1 VKQWLSDKYIY
12 IVFNS
17 VMFNADSYDDQ
28 TFTKVSVMQKIAINV
43 NDQTI
48 TPYNY
53 IPSRLDRTDS
63 VWPGSKQ
70 SDEYYNLV
78 PGQSYSFYQDPNM
91 ISGVSF
97 QLNTYSLATSRSV
110 LAFFN
115 VAAQVGGFSRLAKL
129 LFILMLVL
137 TRTWG
142 GEKYLV
148 SKMYKL
154 MLSRD
159 DYERRVR
166 QSIDGNRPSSLR

>member
-1 VKQWLSDKYIY
+1 
-12 IVFNS
+12 
-17 VMFNADSYDDQ
+17 M
-28 TFTKVSVMQKIAINV
+28 
-43 NDQTI
+43 I
-48 TPYNY
+48 TPFNY

-70 SDEYYNLV
+70 SDDYYNLV
-78 PGQSYSFYQDPNM
+78 QGQSYSFYQDPTM
-91 ISGVSF
+91 ISGISF
-97 QLNTYSLATSRSV
+97 QLNSYSLVTSRSV

-129 LFILMLVL
+129 LFLLMLVL
-137 TRTWG
+137 SRTWG

-159 DYERRVR
+159 VYEQRVR
-166 QSIDGNRPSSLR
+166 QSMQGERPSSFR